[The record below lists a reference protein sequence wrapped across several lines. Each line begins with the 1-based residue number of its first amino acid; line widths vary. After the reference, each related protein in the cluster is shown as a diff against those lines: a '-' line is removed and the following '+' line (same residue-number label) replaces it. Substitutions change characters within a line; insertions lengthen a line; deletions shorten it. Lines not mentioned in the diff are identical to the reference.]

1 MLQLLPLCVLPGP
14 CSGGGPAR
22 VCATH
27 DAVPRCSAF
36 TPNRV
41 AFRVTRCPPRGPHV
55 PLGGPRLRPPRRS
68 PTRRSSPSTRVLVPR
83 TALRRGL
90 FPRRPGAVRRL
101 PRAGKTFAFLVTCWG
116 PWPKSPATAWVG
128 LALVC
133 ALFTLAWV
141 GASLS
146 LKPGT
151 SETWQGGGG
160 GTTQPAGG
168 WQRARILCPYLKVG
182 TRFVWVPALWSL
194 RGVVPL
200 CPVEACPLWWP
211 GQRAQKRVL
220 LLAATSANPLPPLP
234 THASARSAAQ
244 PRWARTHRRTVGAT

>member
-1 MLQLLPLCVLPGP
+1 MA
-14 CSGGGPAR
+14 S
-22 VCATH
+22 
-27 DAVPRCSAF
+27 
-36 TPNRV
+36 
-41 AFRVTRCPPRGPHV
+41 
-55 PLGGPRLRPPRRS
+55 
-68 PTRRSSPSTRVLVPR
+68 
-83 TALRRGL
+83 

-244 PRWARTHRRTVGAT
+244 PRWARTHRRTVGTTWAVGQVPLAHSIAGGPVARLNSFCLVFPACLCGGGVEVSCMRVMRSTCVLHAWFRAA

>member
-1 MLQLLPLCVLPGP
+1 MSHERHCG
-14 CSGGGPAR
+14 
-22 VCATH
+22 
-27 DAVPRCSAF
+27 
-36 TPNRV
+36 V
-41 AFRVTRCPPRGPHV
+41 A
-55 PLGGPRLRPPRRS
+55 S
-68 PTRRSSPSTRVLVPR
+68 
-83 TALRRGL
+83 

-244 PRWARTHRRTVGAT
+244 PRWARTHRRTVGTTWAVGQVPLAHSIAGGPVARLNSFCLVFPACLCGGGVEVSRHAGHA